1 MTPEELVRPEILAL
15 KAYHVAPAEGMV
27 KLDAMENP
35 YPLPEK
41 TRRELADVLAR
52 VNRAQD
58 GRAHGHG
65 IDARQRLG

>member
-1 MTPEELVRPEILAL
+1 MTPEKLVRPEILAL

-41 TRRELADVLAR
+41 TRVSWPTSSHGWTLIVIRTLRRRSCAR
-52 VNRAQD
+52 
-58 GRAHGHG
+58 
-65 IDARQRLG
+65 